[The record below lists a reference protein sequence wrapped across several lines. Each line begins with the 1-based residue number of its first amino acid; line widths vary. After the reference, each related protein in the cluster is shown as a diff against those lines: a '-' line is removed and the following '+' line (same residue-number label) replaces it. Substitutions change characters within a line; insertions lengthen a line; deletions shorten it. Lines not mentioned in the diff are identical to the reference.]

1 MPACLSCWYGPLP
14 MPETIP
20 VRVLRTDDHARDS
33 AGFTYVYPVISRRAG
48 GVSIGINL
56 NPNNACNWRCV
67 YCQVPDLQRGGPPP
81 IDLAQLESELNAML
95 QQIVQGDFMQT
106 RVPEGARRIND
117 VAFSGNGEPTM
128 SPEFGAAL
136 VIVER
141 LLAAFGLLGQIKLV
155 VISNGSQ
162 LYKPEVLNVLEH
174 IGRINGELWFKI
186 DRAPQ
191 DGFSPVNQVQLKH
204 DAVARH
210 LVAAAERCATWVQT
224 CMFALDGE
232 LPGEQEVADYVAFIA
247 EMKRQAPSLRGVL
260 LYGLARP
267 SMQQEAPRLS
277 AAPAEWMQALAER
290 VSAQGLEVKLSV

>member
-1 MPACLSCWYGPLP
+1 MADVIPLQ
-14 MPETIP
+14 P
-20 VRVLRTDDHARDS
+20 VGAPTVLRTDDHARDS

-56 NPNNACNWRCV
+56 NPNNACNWACV

-81 IDLAQLESELNAML
+81 INLAQLEDELRAML
-95 QQIVQGDFMQT
+95 TQIVHGDFMQT
-106 RVPEGARRIND
+106 RVPENARRIND

-136 VIVER
+136 VVVER
-141 LLAAFGLLGQIKLV
+141 QLASFGLLGQIKLV

-162 LYKPEVLNVLEH
+162 MYKPEVLQVVEH

-191 DGFSPVNQVQLKH
+191 DGFSAVNQVQLKR

-210 LVAAAERCATWVQT
+210 LVAASARCATWIQT
-224 CMFALDGE
+224 CMFAVDGQLPDEAE
-232 LPGEQEVADYVAFIA
+232 LAAYVQFVGQL
-247 EMKRQAPSLRGVL
+247 KQQAPGLHGVL

-267 SMQQEAPRLS
+267 SLQPMAPRLS
-277 AAPAEWMQALAER
+277 AADADWMQALAAR
-290 VSAQGLEVKLSV
+290 IATQGLEVKLSV

>member
-1 MPACLSCWYGPLP
+1 MAE
-14 MPETIP
+14 MIP

-67 YCQVPDLQRGGPPP
+67 YCQVPDLKRGGPPP
-81 IDLAQLESELNAML
+81 IDLLQLEDELRAML
-95 QQIVQGDFMQT
+95 QQIVHGDFMQT
-106 RVPEGARRIND
+106 RVPEDARRIND

-136 VIVER
+136 VVVER
-141 LLAAFGLLGQIKLV
+141 QLAAVGLLGQIKLV

-162 LYKPEVLNVLEH
+162 LYKPEVLHQLAH
-174 IGRINGELWFKI
+174 IGRMNGELWFKI

-191 DGFSPVNQVQLKH
+191 DGFSPVNQVQLKRE
-204 DAVARH
+204 AVARH
-210 LVAAAERCATWVQT
+210 LVAAASYCATWVQT

-232 LPGEQEVADYVAFIA
+232 LPSAKEVADYVAFVGQ
-247 EMKRQAPSLRGVL
+247 MKQQVPDLRGVL

-267 SMQQEAPRLS
+267 SMQAEAPRLS
-277 AAPAEWMQALAER
+277 AAPADWMQALAEQIT
-290 VSAQGLEVKLSV
+290 AQGLEVKLSI